1 MKNEK
6 SDIRKQDGKEPSG
19 RSGMQLE
26 QFMAITGRNLK
37 TYFRDKGTIFFS
49 LLSMLV
55 VIGLMVFFL
64 GDMNIENI
72 TDLLGQFPGRDAA
85 QDKENAKLL
94 TLAWTCAGIL
104 SINAVTVTLAV
115 YSVLIKDKVS
125 GKLNAVYT
133 APVSRTVIA
142 AGYIT
147 SAWIASVCICMIT
160 LVLTEVYGAAQG
172 LAVFS
177 PAAHLRLAGMVMVN
191 SFVYAALMYLFAAL
205 VKTEGA
211 WSGIGTV
218 VGTLVGFLGGIYVPV
233 GTLSESIARIL
244 KGTPVIYGTAM
255 FRDVMTDD
263 ILNTTFAG
271 VPEEVVLEYR
281 RVMGID
287 LRLFGRDIS
296 MGQELLLL
304 LFCGMILLAAGAA
317 ILKYGKRT
325 DR

>member
-1 MKNEK
+1 M
-6 SDIRKQDGKEPSG
+6 
-19 RSGMQLE
+19 E

-37 TYFRDKGTIFFS
+37 TYFRDRGTIFFS

-64 GDMNIENI
+64 GDINIESI
-72 TDLLGQFPGRDAA
+72 TDILGQFPGREAER
-85 QDKENAKLL
+85 DKENARLL

-104 SINAVTVTLAV
+104 SINAVTVTLAA
-115 YSVLIKDKVS
+115 YSVMIKDKVN

-147 SAWIASVCICMIT
+147 SAWVASVCICMIT
-160 LVLTEVYGAAQG
+160 LVVTEAYGAAQG

-177 PAAHLRLAGMVMVN
+177 AAVHLQLAGMVMVN
-191 SFVYAALMYLFAAL
+191 SFVYAALMYLVAVL

-218 VGTLVGFLGGIYVPV
+218 IGTLVGFLGGIYVPV
-233 GTLSESIARIL
+233 GTLSESIAGIL
-244 KGTPVIYGTAM
+244 KSTPVLYGTAM

-271 VPEEVVLEYR
+271 IPEEIVLEYR
-281 RVMGID
+281 RVVGID
-287 LRLFGRDIS
+287 LELFGGNIRT
-296 MGQELLLL
+296 GQELLLL
-304 LFCGMILLAAGAA
+304 LFCGMILLTVGAC
-317 ILKYGKRT
+317 ILKYGKKA

>member
-1 MKNEK
+1 
-6 SDIRKQDGKEPSG
+6 
-19 RSGMQLE
+19 
-26 QFMAITGRNLK
+26 
-37 TYFRDKGTIFFS
+37 
-49 LLSMLV
+49 
-55 VIGLMVFFL
+55 
-64 GDMNIENI
+64 
-72 TDLLGQFPGRDAA
+72 
-85 QDKENAKLL
+85 
-94 TLAWTCAGIL
+94 
-104 SINAVTVTLAV
+104 
-115 YSVLIKDKVS
+115 
-125 GKLNAVYT
+125 
-133 APVSRTVIA
+133 
-142 AGYIT
+142 
-147 SAWIASVCICMIT
+147 
-160 LVLTEVYGAAQG
+160 
-172 LAVFS
+172 
-177 PAAHLRLAGMVMVN
+177 
-191 SFVYAALMYLFAAL
+191 MYLFAAL